1 MGLWDG
7 VVGGAVGA
15 GVATVLNDFIRKQ
28 GGVRGVLSQF
38 EKQGLGPTVRSWIS
52 TGENH
57 PISADQIQRAVG
69 YENLQKLGA
78 QLGLTV
84 DQAAAKLAEHLP
96 AAINKLTPRGTV

>member
-38 EKQGLGPTVRSWIS
+38 EKQGLGPTIRSWIG

-57 PISADQIQRAVG
+57 PITADQVQRAVG
-69 YENLQKLGA
+69 YDNLQKLGA
-78 QLGLTV
+78 QLGLSP
-84 DQAAAKLAEHLP
+84 DQAASKLAEYLP
-96 AAINKLTPRGTV
+96 SAIDKLTPRGTV